1 MKTIIMVG
9 TAGSG
14 KSLLASKIFDYY
26 TRNGALIGTPT
37 NFVSIAMLAS
47 SVKLRL
53 GLPQINILTKM
64 DLIEDKI
71 KDVLKWSTNMAT
83 LEEAIAKQVDGES
96 YTLAINLL
104 RSLNIGGFSQGLIPV
119 SNTTGNGMANLQA
132 ALSRI
137 LNRGEEVED

>member
-1 MKTIIMVG
+1 
-9 TAGSG
+9 
-14 KSLLASKIFDYY
+14 
-26 TRNGALIGTPT
+26 
-37 NFVSIAMLAS
+37 MLAS

-71 KDVLKWSTNMAT
+71 KDILKWSTNMAS

-119 SNTTGNGMANLQA
+119 SNATGNGMTNLQA